1 MEKLD
6 LHELAERYVLDNLS
20 PEGRDYVDKEQLTNE
35 ELKKEIDLLKGISY
49 AIQDDDLLDFR
60 AMVREEAEE
69 YRISKKGLR
78 IRRIFIRASA
88 AAASIILVTATVFVL
103 TLQNHRIASSSKVY
117 SNYYRP
123 YQSGLNSRSGSANA
137 DDLYG
142 RAVRFYTAMDYK
154 SARASFDSV
163 ILKDPGHNGALFF
176 SGISSM
182 ELKDFQSAAKR
193 FQRIILNAN
202 SLYIE
207 QAEWYSGLA
216 LLAIDD
222 RKNAVVHFRN
232 LVISNGYFAAKAK
245 LILNE
250 LKDS

>member
-6 LHELAERYVLDNLS
+6 IHELAERFVLGNLS
-20 PEGRDYVDKEQLTNE
+20 SEERNYIDKEQLINE
-35 ELKKEIDLLKGISY
+35 DLKKEIDLLKGISY

-60 AMVREEAEE
+60 AIVHEEAEE
-69 YRISKKGLR
+69 YRLSRRGLR

-88 AAASIILVTATVFVL
+88 AAASIILVTATIFVL
-103 TLQNHRIASSSKVY
+103 TLQNNRNANSSKVY

-123 YQSGLNSRSGSANA
+123 YQSGMSSRSGSSNA

-163 ILKDPGHNGALFF
+163 LFKDPGHNGALFF
-176 SGISSM
+176 SGMSSM
-182 ELKDFQSAAKR
+182 ELKDFQGAAKR
-193 FQRIILNAN
+193 FERIILNAN

-216 LLAIDD
+216 LLAIDE
-222 RKNAVVHFRN
+222 RKSAVVHFRN
-232 LVISNGYFAAKAK
+232 LAASNGFYAPKAK

-250 LKDS
+250 LKEI